1 MLQRLVELCRFNAH
15 TDSDSKHSNKDS
27 SYIKL
32 LQPEGALVV
41 WFLWQAGSSI
51 PGPPTIHGKTFGQNV
66 QLLQNFGSLP
76 FKLWMLLMHQSE
88 LGHEIS
94 ETQFSKISFGGCH
107 SILFSKWSLKAPGF
121 GSCCTRCPNDVSFH
135 AGTPAAWEKN
145 VERWTFCGEF
155 SCQARLG

>member
-1 MLQRLVELCRFNAH
+1 MHRLKVILSHSKIRSH
-15 TDSDSKHSNKDS
+15 TESDSKHSNKDS

-41 WFLWQAGSSI
+41 WFLWQASSI

-94 ETQFSKISFGGCH
+94 EAQFSKISFGGCH
-107 SILFSKWSLKAPGF
+107 SIFFFQMEFEGSWLWKLLYEMSK
-121 GSCCTRCPNDVSFH
+121 
-135 AGTPAAWEKN
+135 
-145 VERWTFCGEF
+145 
-155 SCQARLG
+155 